1 MLNRLELTNFRCF
14 RHEVFDFSQP
24 RVLIL
29 ADNDKGKSSVLDA
42 IRWVMTGRCR
52 GLDDGGR
59 GVATLVYDGPLGA
72 GEQRVMSVVAN
83 VVRGDELRTIGRYFN
98 GTTTSFTLSG
108 AMGQSG
114 DQEAAFF
121 AWLGVTDRRQ
131 LSVILDGELFGEMA
145 HKDAKSL
152 LMAFLPVSVVDP
164 LNPER
169 SLEPDEVDALYK
181 EAVTVRRDAK
191 RDLVKFVVV
200 PPAEP
205 VGDIDGI
212 KALLARLR
220 GERETLV
227 GQRGASAGASQEAAR
242 AALAAA
248 EQKLAQAKLNLSS
261 QIGTASI
268 AEVRERLAA
277 AVKGQQEAQER
288 LNAAEASA
296 AAISFEDKGHGLIAD
311 QLESHDPATG
321 CVLCAE
327 VPCKTT
333 KAAFIKVAKGARK
346 ADAEVA
352 AQREAFREATANAR
366 AANAELEALTME
378 GVHLAGVLM
387 VAEELE
393 ETITTLTAQLPELAA
408 AVAAPTEPSELDQQ
422 IDLLSGRISKG
433 ETILS
438 AKMALKAEHER
449 YAADVEKMRAL
460 KAQVERA
467 EQQVAAYGPG
477 ADGVVAKAVAAVQSK
492 FEAAVNA
499 HLAHFGYR
507 FAMSIEPW
515 EIQIDGRRWPL
526 LAESVRFRVAIALQV
541 ALAQLIGFDLTL
553 IDRLDMLTREHRAT
567 TQKLVMGC
575 SLGLVVLA
583 KSQDAA
589 GGVVQSAPTI
599 AGVQVVLL

>member
-1 MLNRLELTNFRCF
+1 MLKRLELTNFRCF
-14 RHEVFDFSQP
+14 RHEVFDFSEP

-29 ADNDKGKSSVLDA
+29 ADNDKGKSTVLDA
-42 IRWVMTGRCR
+42 IRWLMTGRCR

-59 GVATLVYDGPLGA
+59 GVATLVHDGPLGA
-72 GEQRVMSVVAN
+72 GEQRVMSVVGN
-83 VVRGDELRTIGRYFN
+83 VVRGEDVRTIGRYFN
-98 GTTTSFTLSG
+98 GTTSSFTMSG

-121 AWLGVTDRRQ
+121 AWLGITDRRQ

-145 HKDAKSL
+145 HKDAKAL

-164 LNPER
+164 LSPER
-169 SLEPDEVDALYK
+169 SLLPDDVDALYK

-191 RDLVKFVVV
+191 RDLAKFGEVV

-205 VGDIDGI
+205 VGDIDGV

-248 EQKLAQAKLNLSS
+248 GQKLVTAKFNLSALFGVS
-261 QIGTASI
+261 PLDA
-268 AEVRERLAA
+268 VRERLAVA
-277 AVKGQQEAQER
+277 RSKQEAAKQT
-288 LNAAEASA
+288 LGAAEAVA

-333 KAAFIKVAKGARK
+333 KAAFAKVAKGARK
-346 ADAEVA
+346 ADADVM

-366 AANAELEALTME
+366 AANDALEALDSE
-378 GVHLAGVLM
+378 VEHLAGVLP

-393 ETITTLTAQLPELAA
+393 ETITTLTAKMPELVA
-408 AVAAPTEPSELDQQ
+408 AVEAPVEPSELDQQ
-422 IDLLSGRISKG
+422 IDLISGRITKG
-433 ETILS
+433 EAILA
-438 AKMALKAEHER
+438 AKQALQAEHER
-449 YAADVEKMRAL
+449 YERDMAKATAL
-460 KAQVERA
+460 KEQVDLAER
-467 EQQVAAYGPG
+467 QVAAYGPG
-477 ADGVVAKAVAAVQSK
+477 PDGVVAKAVESVRDR
-492 FEAAVNA
+492 FHAAVNA
-499 HLAHFGYR
+499 HLAHFGYQ
-507 FAMSIEPW
+507 FALSIEPW
-515 EIQIDGRRWPL
+515 DIQINGRRWSL

-541 ALAQLIGFDLTL
+541 ALAQVVGFDMTL

-575 SLGLVVLA
+575 GLGLVVLA
-583 KSQDAA
+583 KSQDA
-589 GGVVQSAPTI
+589 GAPAPAI
-599 AGVQVVLL
+599 AGVQVVTLR